1 MKKFLLLFA
10 SLLLLGLSV
19 QAQNKRRPQES
30 NRVYMELGP
39 SLSWIY
45 GNQAATSLDPLAGFN
60 FGLGYT
66 KPLFGALYTHTGLY
80 VTRKG
85 FRFTG
90 QLFDNLGQ
98 PIGLADETGLFD
110 YLIVPY
116 LLRYEAGD
124 RVRLYIEAGPYAG
137 FLYRAESKMFNEPPM
152 DITSSFKRYDV
163 GASAGVGFGFSLG
176 ENFFGTVG
184 ARYSIGFIDIRENTS
199 RGVGPVKTSVVDGR
213 FGFGYWLANR

>member
-1 MKKFLLLFA
+1 MKK
-10 SLLLLGLSV
+10 SLLLLASCLLLCLSV

-30 NRVYMELGP
+30 TRVYMELGP
-39 SLSWIY
+39 SLSWTY
-45 GNQAATSLDPLAGFN
+45 GNQSATSLDPLLGFN

-66 KPLFGALYTHTGLY
+66 KPLYGALYTHTGLY

-90 QLFDNLGQ
+90 QLFDILGQ
-98 PIGLADETGLFD
+98 PIGFADETGIFD

-124 RVRLYIEAGPYAG
+124 RMRVYIEAGPYAG
-137 FLYRAESKMFNEPPM
+137 FLYRAESKVFNEPPM

-163 GASAGVGFGFSLG
+163 GASAGIGFGFSLG

-184 ARYSIGFIDIRENTS
+184 ARYSIGFVDIRENS
-199 RGVGPVKTSVVDGR
+199 SSGVGPVKTSAVDGR